1 MFKGFSKS
9 GSKRSKQQAQ
19 APPPPRQGNQAT
31 DDAQMQQ
38 ALKAS
43 YAEQDKR
50 KQIEQEQRDQTR
62 RLAEEQQQ
70 AIEAQRRQQA
80 EDRIKLEQDNAKRQ
94 QRVKDQKK
102 QLAEAAPRTS
112 GGSAFRRGER
122 REKGRPPY
130 FLYPDRVK
138 DAHVDFETKQDIS
151 YLPYQIGVD
160 LKEYFSAEKPRGIPD
175 EFQPHGTFLD
185 VHDDTRPIPIVGG
198 GDGSHTFNHSQIRD
212 NQRRQA
218 LQTNNAVVKSYE
230 VPIDPMLMREGPAGY
245 AKYMPE
251 EYENAARPGTFEHV
265 ETKWYGTLPPGLRFK
280 QVLDEAGN
288 PKVDKDNRPL
298 YDGTIEGTPTQRV
311 DDTFPITAENKYGR
325 YTYNWY
331 VEVEDVSPE
340 WATPGYVTTRDERS
354 DPPMGRID
362 SEYTSV
368 DGPVHIDANGTHKAS
383 NNQHGKNTY
392 MDQTGMVHRNN
403 KSAIPTVRITSGV
416 GHHIPCLYP
425 MIKKQLL
432 DPRDGSTPDQ
442 WPAVGHVLEYSCY
455 PALPEGFHLERETG
469 IITGQ
474 PRKSMAGEQPFMI
487 FAKNNQILQKNKEYA
502 YLNKPVCLVFITVK
516 DSKPVLRSFSTTRAV
531 YSINSEIPP
540 NFPRF
545 DGGAPGGFD
554 HDGLPKG
561 LQFDHFQG
569 KISGIP
575 TELSPVTAE
584 APDGE
589 FREVKIWATLDDPRT
604 SNGRRVGGKQ
614 RIGDPVTIYIRVV
627 DKPPNI
633 EKYGDMHPQYQ
644 VGKVIPANIPVVLGG
659 KVTKWSVR
667 RILVDQYHRDSPHP
681 FYCPEQS
688 TAQAQIQADG
698 TALRANRQIKVCTE
712 YGNTAEPEKWSGLLL
727 DCENG
732 YIHGSSQGLP
742 GTYKF
747 EVTASNSG
755 GSSSIVLHLNVMD
768 SRAHIISYYE
778 AATGQ
783 PELVLKEGSDRF
795 DELYECASRAPESIG
810 QGFRGYKMRRHDE
823 RQQVPYSVI
832 EYDLTRNSFSR
843 NDRKFRPLVYTGG
856 NAGDTDD
863 FVSYDASGQ
872 HHHHGSSEQ
881 ERFQASDL
889 HFTIISGYLPAGL
902 KYDHST
908 GEIFG
913 LIDRKMFKKAQ
924 EEMRVKF
931 RVTNSAGARNAD
943 DITPSTFELRF
954 NITSSQSSLGP
965 ERPVA
970 PQQRPLKIILL
981 GDPEVGKTS
990 ILRAFRK
997 HDRDHGRFVMSSP
1010 SGRSST
1016 RLNAEMG
1023 NNRNYDPTDS
1033 PEFCTMRLPHPD
1045 GRGGTLEVIVWDTV
1059 GQERYGALTKSHYR
1073 RADGALLVFGC
1084 NAPSTWQHV
1093 QDNWAVDLMAT
1104 ANKHVVPM
1112 VVMNKIDTL
1121 GTFGGQGYGSPQ
1133 LGDRRNI
1140 DAAMAADFQFQ
1151 ETEEYRRIRAGNSKL
1166 EGKAM
1171 ERRALD
1177 FTRKHKMM
1185 FAKTTAQDDY
1195 NVNMYYDGEGH
1206 TVFAAIQALCHKIYH
1221 IRRGLDSDSAR
1232 SDDAVYGF
1240 EEMGKRAA
1248 RDGSANPLSLKDC
1261 CS

>member
-1 MFKGFSKS
+1 M
-9 GSKRSKQQAQ
+9 QA
-19 APPPPRQGNQAT
+19 AVR
-31 DDAQMQQ
+31 DKYAQQQ
-38 ALKAS
+38 AL
-43 YAEQDKR
+43 Q
-50 KQIEQEQRDQTR
+50 QQQEEQTR
-62 RLAEEQQQ
+62 RLAEQNQQQ
-70 AIEAQRRQQA
+70 QQQLQRQQA
-80 EDRIKLEQDNAKRQ
+80 QDRMHMEQQASADAAKRQ
-94 QRVKDQKK
+94 QRVKEQ
-102 QLAEAAPRTS
+102 QQAAAQAAPRSS
-112 GGSAFRRGER
+112 GGTIFRRGER

-160 LKEYFSAEKPRGIPD
+160 LKEYFSMDKRGLP
-175 EFQPHGTFLD
+175 EEWQPHGTFLD

-198 GDGSHTFNHSQIRD
+198 ADGAHPNNHNAIRD
-212 NQRRQA
+212 KQRAGA
-218 LQTNNAVVKSYE
+218 LRSNTPELVVKSLE
-230 VPIDPMLMREGPAGY
+230 VPIDPTMMHQGPAGY
-245 AKYMPE
+245 SKYMPD
-251 EYENAARPGTFEHV
+251 EYENPARPGTYEHV

-288 PKVDKDNRPL
+288 PKVDKDNRPM

-340 WATPGYVTTRDERS
+340 WAVPGYVTTRDERS
-354 DPPMGRID
+354 DPPMGRVD
-362 SEYTSV
+362 SEYTSK
-368 DGPVHIDANGTHKAS
+368 DGPVQIIGETHIAGNQ
-383 NNQHGKNTY
+383 NQHGKNTFT
-392 MDQTGMVHRNN
+392 DQSGDVHKNN
-403 KSAIPTVRITSGV
+403 KGAIPVVRICTGV
-416 GHHIPCLYP
+416 GRHIPCLYP

-432 DPRDGSTPDQ
+432 DPHDGSTPDQ
-442 WPAVGHVLEYSCY
+442 WPSVGHVLEYSCY
-455 PALPEGFHLERETG
+455 PPLPEGFHLERDTG

-474 PRKSMAGEQPFMI
+474 PRKSMPGDTAFMI

-502 YLNKPVCLVFITVK
+502 YLNKPVCLVYIQVK
-516 DSKPVLRSFSTTRAV
+516 DSKPVLRSYSTTRAV
-531 YSINSEIPP
+531 YSINSDIPP

-545 DGGAPGGFD
+545 DGGAPGGFV

-561 LQFDHFQG
+561 LEFDHFMG
-569 KISGIP
+569 KIYGIP

-589 FREVKIWATLDDPRT
+589 FREVRIWATLDDPKQG
-604 SNGRRVGGKQ
+604 SGGRRQGGVQKT
-614 RIGDPVTIYIRVV
+614 GEPVVIFIRVV

-659 KVTKWSVR
+659 KVTKWCVR
-667 RILVDQYHRDSPHP
+667 RIMVDQNHYDSPHP

-688 TAQAQIQADG
+688 RIGQMQADG
-698 TALRANRQIKVCTE
+698 TALRANKQIKVCTE
-712 YGNTAEPEKWSGLLL
+712 YGDPAKPEKWTGLLL

-732 YIHGSSQGLP
+732 YIHGTGQGLP

-783 PELVLKEGSDRF
+783 PELVLKESGDHF
-795 DELYECASRAPESIG
+795 DELYECSSRAPESIG
-810 QGFRGYKMRRHDE
+810 AGFRGYKMRRHDE
-823 RQQVPYSVI
+823 REQIPYSTI
-832 EYDLTRNSFSR
+832 EYNLTRNNFSR
-843 NDRKFRPLVYTGG
+843 GDRKFRPLVYTGG
-856 NAGDTDD
+856 NAGDSDD
-863 FVSYDASGQ
+863 FVSYDATGQ
-872 HHHHGSSEQ
+872 HHHHGRSEQ
-881 ERFQASDL
+881 ERFQADDL

-908 GEIFG
+908 GEIYG
-913 LIDRKMFKKAQ
+913 MIDRSVKFEQ
-924 EEMRVKF
+924 EMRVRF

-943 DITPSTFELRF
+943 DISPSTFELRF
-954 NITSSQSSLGP
+954 HITQNGANEAPSAGLSNSQP
-965 ERPVA
+965 N
-970 PQQRPLKIILL
+970 QRPLKIILL

-1016 RLNAEMG
+1016 RLNADMS

-1033 PEFCTMRLPHPD
+1033 PEFCTMRIPHPD

-1073 RADGALLVFGC
+1073 RADGALLVFSC
-1084 NAPSTWQHV
+1084 NAPRTWEHV
-1093 QDNWAVDLMAT
+1093 QKNWAVDLMAT

-1121 GTFGGQGYGSPQ
+1121 GTFNSQGYGSPQ
-1133 LGDRRNI
+1133 MGDRRNI
-1140 DAAMAADFQFQ
+1140 DAAMASDFQFQ
-1151 ETEEYRRIRAGNSKL
+1151 ETQEYRRIKENNHKLAGK
-1166 EGKAM
+1166 KT
-1171 ERRALD
+1171 EREVLD
-1177 FTRKHKMM
+1177 FTRKNKMM

-1206 TVFAAIQALCHKIYH
+1206 TVFSAIQALCHKIYH
-1221 IRRGLDSDSAR
+1221 IRRGLDSDSNRA
-1232 SDDAVYGF
+1232 DDAIYGF

-1248 RDGSANPLSLKDC
+1248 RDGTSHPLSLKDC